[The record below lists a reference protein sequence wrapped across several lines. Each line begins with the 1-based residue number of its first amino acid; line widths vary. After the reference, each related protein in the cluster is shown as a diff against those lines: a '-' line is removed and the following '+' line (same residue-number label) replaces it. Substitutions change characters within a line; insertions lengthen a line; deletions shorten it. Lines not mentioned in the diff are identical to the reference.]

1 MFQKDPHSSVVKALR
16 LLILLSGAKAFSK
29 QEIIERLELSERSFY
44 RYVKTLRDEGFVID
58 IDNSFYRI
66 AKKSVQFKEIS
77 SLLHFSDEEA
87 YILNEAI
94 HNIDASSKDRENLIS
109 KLSALYD
116 SDRISA
122 QFVSK
127 ENSSKIK
134 PLIDAIHHKKQV
146 QLIDYKS
153 SGGGNITTRIV
164 EPFKFTHNYISL
176 WCYELSSKMNKL
188 FKISRVKKVE
198 LLDNHWEFETEHK
211 ANLLD
216 CFRIGGDNKI
226 PVKLELSLKATNLMT
241 EEYPL
246 SEQFIKRINDNLY
259 AFDGWIT
266 AFDGI
271 GRFIMGLPGEVNKI
285 ESVGLVEFLKNKFKN
300 NSLF

>member
-1 MFQKDPHSSVVKALR
+1 MPQHESHSSVIKVVR
-16 LLILLSGAKAFSK
+16 LLILLSGSKAFSK

-44 RYVKTLRDEGFVID
+44 RYIKTLRDEGFVIE
-58 IDNSFYRI
+58 IDNTYYQI
-66 AKKSVQFKEIS
+66 AKKSLQFKEIS

-94 HNIDASSKDRENLIS
+94 HNIDASTKDRENLIS

-134 PLIDAIHHKKQV
+134 PLVDAMHHKKQV
-146 QLIDYKS
+146 RLIDYKS
-153 SGGGNITTRIV
+153 SGGGSITTRLV
-164 EPFKFTHNYISL
+164 EPFEFTHNYISL
-176 WCYELSSKMNKL
+176 WCYELSSKANKL
-188 FKISRVKKVE
+188 FKISRVQKVE
-198 LLDNHWEFETEHK
+198 IIENSWECEQEHK

-216 CFRIGGDNKI
+216 CFRIGGKIKI
-226 PVKLELSLKATNLMT
+226 PVKLELSLKAANLLS

-246 SEQFIKRINDNLY
+246 AEQFIKRINDNLY

-266 AFDGI
+266 AYDGI
-271 GRFIMGLPGEVNKI
+271 GRFIMGLPGEVFRI
-285 ESVGLVEFLKNKFKN
+285 ESAGLVEFLKNKQK
-300 NSLF
+300 SL

>member
-1 MFQKDPHSSVVKALR
+1 MYQQDSHASVLKVIK
-16 LLILLSGAKAFSK
+16 LLTLLSGAKAFSK

-44 RYVKTLRDEGFVID
+44 RYIKTLKEAGFVID
-58 IDNSFYRI
+58 INNSFYSI
-66 AKKSVQFKEIS
+66 AKKSAQFKEIS

-94 HNIDASSKDRENLIS
+94 HNIEASSRDKENLIS

-134 PLIDAIHHKKQV
+134 PLIDAIKDKKQV
-146 QLIDYKS
+146 KLIDYKS
-153 SGGGNITTRIV
+153 SGSSKISTRIV
-164 EPFKFTHNYISL
+164 EPFEFTPNYISL
-176 WCYELSSKMNKL
+176 WTYELSSKTNKL
-188 FKISRVKKVE
+188 FKISRVQKV
-198 LLDNHWEFETEHK
+198 DIIDANWEFEPEHK

-216 CFRIGGDNKI
+216 CFRIGGDKEI
-226 PVKLELSLKATNLMT
+226 PIKLEMSLKAKNLLV

-246 SEQFIKRINDNLY
+246 SEKFIKSINDNLY
-259 AFDGWIT
+259 QFNGWVT
-266 AFDGI
+266 AFYGI
-271 GRFIMGLPGEVNKI
+271 GRFVLGLPGEIFNI
-285 ESVGLVEFLKNKFKN
+285 NNAGLKRFIKEKQELLRNI
-300 NSLF
+300 